1 MQINLSILKFCTEIH
16 QSLFNDS
23 VLKKRYD
30 FEIIDL
36 GVPQNLI
43 TFTEVKLTS
52 SRKLK
57 IEIKF
62 NVLKGTLKQI

>member
-30 FEIIDL
+30 FEITDL

>member
-16 QSLFNDS
+16 QSLFSDS

-30 FEIIDL
+30 FEITDL
-36 GVPQNLI
+36 SVPQNLI